1 MVAGAPLAAADQ
13 LRLLGGTLA
22 AVDLVA
28 AILPDVTVDA
38 PTRPGVY
45 FFLSAERELLYVGK
59 AGNLR
64 SRLAQHANGGGRL
77 TGLYARAAD
86 IRWEEHPDEHSA
98 VCREADLLVALQPP
112 YNASGTL
119 GGWRMVTV
127 AGGTFVCLPRSMRGS
142 GAAGRTAGE
151 TRYGWFPH
159 LGPGQASRPGVAC
172 TDGYPAL
179 LRLLWAAAGER
190 PYPGALGR
198 GCPERVT
205 VPVDDG
211 LRRPLHDLLSG
222 TSRRLLDELSAR
234 SATTRQPFE
243 LPALRRDVVAAEAF
257 FDHGPKALRALRRRH
272 GLAAGP
278 VTPAQFRD
286 AIALEVRALLG
297 DDVRFPTPPDE
308 SLLGGRNARSLRHT
322 T

>member
-1 MVAGAPLAAADQ
+1 MTAE
-13 LRLLGGTLA
+13 
-22 AVDLVA
+22 
-28 AILPDVTVDA
+28 A

-64 SRLAQHANGGGRL
+64 SRLAQHAKGGGRL
-77 TGLYARAAD
+77 TGLYARAAE
-86 IRWEEHPDEHSA
+86 IRWEEQPDEHSA
-98 VCREADLLVALQPP
+98 VCREADMLVALQPP

-119 GGWRMVTV
+119 GGWRMITLAGDTFTCRPRSA
-127 AGGTFVCLPRSMRGS
+127 AGG
-142 GAAGRTAGE
+142 E
-151 TRYGWFPH
+151 TGYGWFPH

-190 PYPGALGR
+190 PFPGALGR
-198 GCPERVT
+198 GCPDRVT
-205 VPVDDG
+205 VPVADD

-243 LPALRRDVVAAEAF
+243 QPALRRDVVAAEAF
-257 FDHGPKALRALRRRH
+257 FDHGPRALRALRRRH
-272 GLAAGP
+272 GLPTGP
-278 VTPAQFRD
+278 VTPERFGE
-286 AIALEVRALLG
+286 AIASEVRTLLG
-297 DDVRFPTPPDE
+297 DDVSFPTPPDV